1 MAIRKGKRPGRQL
14 SPRNGAG
21 LKEKAADSVHQKP
34 PAPNRE
40 EEQLLLPHDRDEAT
54 GSESTGSATTSQESR
69 DTIKQA
75 VEDIEHGL
83 KDTERRGIPSDVPPG
98 RGRRQRRS

>member
-1 MAIRKGKRPGRQL
+1 MTTRKRKHPARQL
-14 SPRNGAG
+14 PPRNDAD
-21 LKEKAADSVHQKP
+21 LKERAVDLAHQKP
-34 PAPNRE
+34 LPPGQE
-40 EEQLLLPHDRDEAT
+40 EEQLLLPHDRDETT
-54 GSESTGSATTSQESR
+54 GSASTGSATTSRESR

-98 RGRRQRRS
+98 SGKKRKG

>member
-1 MAIRKGKRPGRQL
+1 MAIRKRKRPGRQL
-14 SPRNGAG
+14 SPRNGAD
-21 LKEKAADSVHQKP
+21 LKEQAVDPIRQKP
-34 PAPNRE
+34 PAPNQE

-75 VEDIEHGL
+75 VKDIEHGL

-98 RGRRQRRS
+98 RGRKQRRT

>member
-1 MAIRKGKRPGRQL
+1 MTRKRKHPARQL
-14 SPRNGAG
+14 PPRNGAD
-21 LKEKAADSVHQKP
+21 LKERAVDLAHQKP
-34 PAPNRE
+34 E
-40 EEQLLLPHDRDEAT
+40 EEQLLLPHDRDETT
-54 GSESTGSATTSQESR
+54 GSASTGSATTSQESR

-98 RGRRQRRS
+98 SDKKRKG